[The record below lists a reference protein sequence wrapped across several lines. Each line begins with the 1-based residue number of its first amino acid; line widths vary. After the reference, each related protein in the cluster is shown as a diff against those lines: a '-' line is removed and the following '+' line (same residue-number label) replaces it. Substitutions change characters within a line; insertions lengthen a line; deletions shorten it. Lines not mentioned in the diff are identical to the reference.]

1 MLRTSFRSRVFSA
14 TERILHIVGKN
25 EWVEAVGRGSY
36 APDSLVAEGFV
47 HCSTLT
53 QVIATANRFYR
64 GQSGLVVLCIE
75 EDRLR
80 VPLRYEMA
88 AEARGEGAGERF
100 PHLYGALNVD
110 AVVRV
115 VELPCEADG
124 SFRLPD
130 GLRVSGG

>member
-1 MLRTSFRSRVFSA
+1 M
-14 TERILHIVGKN
+14 ILHIVGKS

-36 APDSLVAEGFV
+36 APSSLLAEGFV
-47 HCSTLT
+47 HCSTLA

-64 GQSGLVVLCIE
+64 GQHELVVLCIE
-75 EDRLR
+75 EERLA
-80 VPLRYEMA
+80 VELRYEA
-88 AEARGEGAGERF
+88 SAGTRGEGKSERF